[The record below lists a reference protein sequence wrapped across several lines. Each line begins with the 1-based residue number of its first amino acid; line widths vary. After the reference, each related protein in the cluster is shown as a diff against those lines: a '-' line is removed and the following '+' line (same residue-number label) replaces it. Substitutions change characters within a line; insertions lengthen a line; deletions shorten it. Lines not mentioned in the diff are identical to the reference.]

1 MRITKIPINSELDVI
16 VARMQARQMA
26 RQIGF
31 GTVDQARISLATSEL
46 ARLACANSLYSG
58 EIVMSDAEQNGQQ
71 GMRVICSVSVAE
83 SSAEAVEAQPNWTVE
98 DNNFR
103 RGLASASRL
112 VDESVVE
119 MEESGQT
126 KVTLFKWFS

>member
-46 ARLACANSLYSG
+46 ARLACANSMYSG

-71 GMRVICSVSVAE
+71 GMRVVCSVN
-83 SSAEAVEAQPNWTVE
+83 AVDSNTAPSEEQPTWTVE

-119 MEESGQT
+119 MEENGQT
-126 KVTLFKWFS
+126 KVTLLKWFS